1 MVTIGVLA
9 LQGAVREHA
18 RVLAALGADV
28 RLVKRRDDL
37 DGLAGIVLPGGESTT
52 IGMLLEEYEIAP
64 VLRSGEIPVFGTCA
78 GMILMA
84 DEIEGSNQP
93 RLGVMRMTVRRNAF
107 GRQRES
113 FEEVI
118 DGAPV
123 AGEPLRGVFIRAPY
137 VTEVGPSVDVLGRV
151 DGKIV
156 LCRQGRFLAGSFHP
170 ELTDDRR
177 LHRYFLEEIVM
188 HLPHLA

>member
-1 MVTIGVLA
+1 MATIGVLA

-18 RVLAALGADV
+18 RVLQALGAEV

-37 DGLAGIVLPGGESTT
+37 PGLDGIVLPGGESTT

-64 VLRSGEIPVFGTCA
+64 LLRGGELPIFGTCA

-84 DEIEGSNQP
+84 DEIEGSDQP
-93 RLGVMRMTVRRNAF
+93 RLGVMRITVRRNAF

-113 FEEVI
+113 FEEAI
-118 DGAPV
+118 EGAPV

-137 VTEVGPSVDVLGRV
+137 VTDVGPDVEVLGRL

-156 LCRQGRFLAGSFHP
+156 LCRQGRFLASSFHP

-188 HLPHLA
+188 RLPHLA

>member
-1 MVTIGVLA
+1 MATIGVLA

-18 RVLAALGADV
+18 RVLRSLGAEV
-28 RLVKRRDDL
+28 RLVKRPDDL
-37 DGLAGIVLPGGESTT
+37 QGIDGIVLPGGESTT

-64 VLRSGEIPVFGTCA
+64 VLRRGEVPIFGTCA

-84 DEIEGSNQP
+84 DEIEGSDQP
-93 RLGVMRMTVRRNAF
+93 RLGVVRMSVRRNAF

-113 FEEVI
+113 FEEAI

-123 AGEPLRGVFIRAPY
+123 DGAPLRGVFIRAPF
-137 VTEVGPSVDVLGRV
+137 VTDVGPEVEVLGRV

-156 LCRQGRFLAGSFHP
+156 LCRQGRFLASSFHP

-177 LHRYFLEEIVM
+177 LHRYFLEEVVQRTA
-188 HLPHLA
+188 HLA